1 MNAKF
6 YDIPIG
12 QITNIENKSTSQIT
26 DEHHNKDTKHKEQ
39 LTIKILNGKY
49 EGKMTTIQNQYIES
63 QADSEA
69 YSTNDK
75 VLLHIDDKL
84 NSAYIT
90 EKKRDSLIVA
100 VTGLF
105 LLTVLLV

>member
-1 MNAKF
+1 
-6 YDIPIG
+6 
-12 QITNIENKSTSQIT
+12 
-26 DEHHNKDTKHKEQ
+26 
-39 LTIKILNGKY
+39 
-49 EGKMTTIQNQYIES
+49 QNQYIES

-69 YSTNDK
+69 YSTNDT

-105 LLTVLLV
+105 LLTVLLVGRKIGLQSILSLVINTMVVVLAIYIHNQYPDISLFGLMSIGIFISTI

>member
-26 DEHHNKDTKHKEQ
+26 DEHHNKDTKYKEQ

-49 EGKMTTIQNQYIES
+49 EGKRPPFIINTLSHKQ
-63 QADSEA
+63 
-69 YSTNDK
+69 
-75 VLLHIDDKL
+75 
-84 NSAYIT
+84 
-90 EKKRDSLIVA
+90 
-100 VTGLF
+100 
-105 LLTVLLV
+105 TV